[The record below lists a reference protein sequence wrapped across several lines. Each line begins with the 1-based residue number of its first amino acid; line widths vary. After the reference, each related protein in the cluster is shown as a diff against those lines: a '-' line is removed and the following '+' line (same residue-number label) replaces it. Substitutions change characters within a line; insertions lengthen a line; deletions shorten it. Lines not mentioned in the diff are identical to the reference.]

1 MNESLNGQSS
11 EVWINSPTKQS
22 FESNDLLQVNNWPTN
37 SEIFY
42 KIDLMHIEITFF
54 CRNIIKWFHKHKP
67 EHSAKYDPCSLTNTI
82 ALLLN
87 DIRCRLLNSSSNGL
101 STIWQVTTLDQL
113 DTLGQEGVQFKKMYE
128 LYVWAHQST
137 YHWP

>member
-87 DIRCRLLNSSSNGL
+87 DIRCKLLNSSSNGL

-128 LYVWAHQST
+128 LYVWAHQSI